1 MVYRVLVAQQD
12 ADLITVF
19 RMDPASGQ
27 LSVELEYPL
36 PGGPAPLALD
46 PLQRWL
52 VVGLRDTPGLAMV
65 RLDPNAMLDPTPAV
79 ISLPNDPCYVSFD
92 RSGRFVLTAYYTAG
106 RCAVHRV
113 RADGTL
119 DPEVVQWIE
128 LEPHAHCIQVDP
140 GNAFAYVPQ
149 TMPANRI
156 DQFTFDADSG
166 QLAPLSEQ
174 RAPTMPGQGP
184 RHYVYHPVLERLY
197 TSNEDS
203 STVSAYSCDRI
214 GGQLSLLGTW
224 STLPEGWAGKNT
236 CAQIHLDPQGRWLF
250 VSNRGHD
257 SLAIFEVDAGN
268 GMLAPAGYQ
277 PTEPTPRVFGIDPTG
292 RFVYAAGLGSDRL
305 AAYRLIRDTGQLEP
319 IATYPL
325 GRNPM
330 WVLPYAGAASS

>member
-19 RMDPASGQ
+19 RMNPNSGL

-36 PGGPAPLALD
+36 AGGPAPLALD

-52 VVGLRDTPGLAMV
+52 VIGLREEPGLAMV
-65 RLDPNAMLDPTPAV
+65 RLDPKAVLDASPAV
-79 ISLPNDPCYVSFD
+79 ISLPEDPCYVSVD
-92 RSGRFVLTAYYTAG
+92 RSGHFVLTAYYAAG

-119 DPEVVQWIE
+119 DAEAVQWVA
-128 LEPHAHCIQVDP
+128 LEPHAHCIHTDP

-166 QLAPLSEQ
+166 RLAPLN
-174 RAPTMPGQGP
+174 RRLAPTEPGQGP
-184 RHYVYHPVLERLY
+184 RHYVYHPALNRLY

-203 STVSAYSCDRI
+203 STVATYSRDRTS
-214 GGQLSLLGTW
+214 GQLSLLGTW
-224 STLPEGWAGKNT
+224 STLPDGYAGRNT
-236 CAQIHLDPQGRWLF
+236 CAQIHLDPQGKWLY

-257 SLAIFEVDAGN
+257 SLAVFEVDAGT
-268 GMLAPAGYQ
+268 GMLAPAGHQ
-277 PTEPTPRVFGIDPTG
+277 PTEPTPRAFGIDPTG
-292 RFVYAAGLGSDRL
+292 RFIYVAGLGSDRL
-305 AAYRLIRDTGQLEP
+305 AAYRLFRGTGQLEP

-325 GRNPM
+325 GHNPM
-330 WVLPYAGAASS
+330 WVLPYADAAPS